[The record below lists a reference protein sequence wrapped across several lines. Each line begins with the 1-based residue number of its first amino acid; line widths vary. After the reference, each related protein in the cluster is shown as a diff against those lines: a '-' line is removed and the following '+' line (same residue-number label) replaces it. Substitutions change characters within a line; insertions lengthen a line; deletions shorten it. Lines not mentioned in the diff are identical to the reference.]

1 MATTLI
7 STARPTPLRTRP
19 ITRAAYWG
27 ALRGA
32 LHRRAD
38 RLEGF
43 VVVMILL
50 LPQLITVLL
59 GGD

>member
-7 STARPTPLRTRP
+7 PAAPSTPLRTRP
-19 ITRAAYWG
+19 IGRAAYWG
-27 ALRGA
+27 AVTGA
-32 LHRRAD
+32 LHRRGD

-43 VVVMILL
+43 VVVIILL
-50 LPQLITVLL
+50 LPQLLTLL